1 MRERR
6 IVTPWR
12 IHTPRLREDRGLF
25 LSSTIRFTGE
35 EVSLRSPLRSSSG
48 NSSRSRQRISA
59 ELCGRRGCPTLCFL
73 SGNRDHLQEGS
84 AVVLL
89 RTRPAAS
96 TLQTIAVVE
105 SQFSWTF
112 PAHPRSLASVL
123 IPRPAA
129 RRVSASHGPELLK
142 TVGVDVLVHAP
153 FGFRL
158 SKNLCATNAKDFP
171 NLPKKT
177 PLDLGS
183 GAHSRRFA
191 QECPEGNTGKSNKE
205 K

>member
-12 IHTPRLREDRGLF
+12 IHTSRLRENRGPL

-48 NSSRSRQRISA
+48 NSSRCRQPFSA
-59 ELCGRRGCPTLCFL
+59 ELCGRRGWFTLCFV
-73 SGNRDHLQEGS
+73 SGNRGRLQRDS
-84 AVVLL
+84 APASL

-129 RRVSASHGPELLK
+129 LGVLLRSLRR
-142 TVGVDVLVHAP
+142 TP
-153 FGFRL
+153 FG
-158 SKNLCATNAKDFP
+158 SGFP
-171 NLPKKT
+171 NKNPPRNQRAAAAQSAGWIFLRSLRRKT
-177 PLDLGS
+177 RPRRLGAGHLAS
-183 GAHSRRFA
+183 LRAIVSRR
-191 QECPEGNTGKSNKE
+191 
-205 K
+205 

>member
-12 IHTPRLREDRGLF
+12 IHTSRLRENRGPL

-129 RRVSASHGPELLK
+129 RRLLLFPDSSPNQMRWVP
-142 TVGVDVLVHAP
+142 TPGNAP
-153 FGFRL
+153 L
-158 SKNLCATNAKDFP
+158 A
-171 NLPKKT
+171 
-177 PLDLGS
+177 LGS
-183 GAHSRRFA
+183 GAHHHPNMQRPHVRGPRLLASLRARVSR
-191 QECPEGNTGKSNKE
+191 G
-205 K
+205 